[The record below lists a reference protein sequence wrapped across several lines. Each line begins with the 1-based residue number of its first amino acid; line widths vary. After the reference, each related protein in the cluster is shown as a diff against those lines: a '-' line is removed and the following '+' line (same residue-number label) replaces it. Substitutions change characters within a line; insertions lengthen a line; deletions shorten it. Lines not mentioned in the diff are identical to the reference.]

1 MHGRIHLLNFLRKL
15 SVTSILF
22 LAPLHFLAIGFNGWE
37 IGAVLS
43 FWAVAP
49 LLMSFPIGWINDRVS
64 MAGVIRIGLLIQALC
79 LAGLAATRSFPL
91 TAALFLL
98 SGASNNALDVS
109 IQSLFYKDETEMDQN
124 RKYGLYMFW
133 MALGPAVGILA
144 GAVVMK
150 FADYPTLLL
159 GFAAIVFVLFLTVRG
174 FEGQAFHA
182 VSMRDYG
189 RDLLRP
195 RTFAFV
201 VFVFLLAIHWSV
213 EGTVYGPF
221 LEKGLGLSG
230 MGAPLYIAAGLFV
243 LAFSALF
250 VARGEFRPAHNKRRM
265 LLAMAASGA
274 GLMLMTLRPAGLSF
288 GFRIVHEIGDGAL
301 GVFISVFIS
310 RLFARKSIGGSA
322 GLVLSIQ
329 VLGQMAGAL
338 VLAPLGFRYG
348 LEIPFLVAGG
358 LLILNTLYG
367 ALIFRRIEY

>member
-1 MHGRIHLLNFLRKL
+1 M
-15 SVTSILF
+15 
-22 LAPLHFLAIGFNGWE
+22 
-37 IGAVLS
+37 
-43 FWAVAP
+43 
-49 LLMSFPIGWINDRVS
+49 
-64 MAGVIRIGLLIQALC
+64 
-79 LAGLAATRSFPL
+79 AATS
-91 TAALFLL
+91 
-98 SGASNNALDVS
+98 
-109 IQSLFYKDETEMDQN
+109 
-124 RKYGLYMFW
+124 
-133 MALGPAVGILA
+133 PAR
-144 GAVVMK
+144 
-150 FADYPTLLL
+150 TL
-159 GFAAIVFVLFLTVRG
+159 
-174 FEGQAFHA
+174 
-182 VSMRDYG
+182 
-189 RDLLRP
+189 
-195 RTFAFV
+195 AFV

-230 MGAPLYIAAGLFV
+230 MGAPLYIAAGLLV

-288 GFRIVHEIGDGAL
+288 GFRIVHEVGDGAL